1 MFPASPALM
10 SRLLPNLGL
19 AALLFGAFP
28 APAQETALVS
38 LKDTLRTEVQAR
50 AFTLPRPMRVHVYAK
65 GGGEGDQPLH
75 AYGWILDAATR
86 EVVWQMDGRNA
97 KVEGAFRVAD
107 QYLDLKAGS
116 YEAYFSNHGFG
127 WGGPFGHG
135 IRDID
140 PRKLA
145 GGAPAAERDRF
156 GFRAIFESL
165 RPGRLHDWQAQVGHY
180 GMEIYAATVEAGEVK
195 TSPAPLAWRG
205 EVLALSADRDYGAWS
220 AAFKVS
226 RPVTLHVY
234 AQGERVSHDS
244 SVDTGWILDAQTR
257 RPVWELIKAKADYAG
272 GASKNIRKVETLAL
286 PAGEYLV
293 GYRTDDSHSP
303 AHWNAAPPCDPL
315 RYGLVLS
322 LPKEADAAA
331 FSQVPVR
338 EPGRVLAAVV
348 GVGNHQHQ
356 QATFMLSKGARVRVY
371 ALGEADDD
379 RLEDRAWIT
388 DAGGV
393 KVWTMTVAESEHAGG
408 AAKNRVSD
416 KVMSLPPGTYTLHVR
431 TDGSHAFGRWNATPP
446 RDAEHYGATV
456 YAVE

>member
-1 MFPASPALM
+1 MFHASPVLMFTPLPSLGFAVLLLAASPA
-10 SRLLPNLGL
+10 
-19 AALLFGAFP
+19 A
-28 APAQETALVS
+28 AQESAILS

-65 GGGEGDQPLH
+65 GGGEGEQPLH

-116 YEAYFSNHGFG
+116 YEAYYSNHGFS
-127 WGGPFGHG
+127 WAAPFGHG
-135 IRDID
+135 IREID
-140 PRKLA
+140 RRRLV
-145 GGAPAAERDRF
+145 GGAPAGERDRF

-165 RPGRLHDWQAQVGHY
+165 RPGRLHEWKAQVGHY
-180 GMEIYAATVEAGEVK
+180 GMEVYAAAAEAAEVK
-195 TSPAPLAWRG
+195 TAPAPLAWRG
-205 EVLALSADRDYGAWS
+205 EVLALGADRDDGTWS

-234 AQGERVSHDS
+234 AQGERVSHDG

-257 RPVWELIKAKADYAG
+257 KPVWELHTAKGDYAG

-286 PAGEYLV
+286 PAGEYVV

-303 AHWNAAPPCDPL
+303 AHWNAPPPCDPL

-331 FSQVPVR
+331 FAKVPVR
-338 EPGRVLAAVV
+338 EPGRVLAALV
-348 GVGNHQHQ
+348 GVGDHQHRQ
-356 QATFMLSKGARVRVY
+356 TNFALAKAARVRIY
-371 ALGEADDD
+371 ALGEADDG
-379 RLEDRAWIT
+379 RMEDRAWIT

-393 KVWTMTVAESEHAGG
+393 KVWTMASAETEHAGG
-408 AAKNRVSD
+408 AAKNRVQD
-416 KVMSLPPGTYTLHVR
+416 KILSLPPGTYTLHYR
-431 TDGSHAFGRWNATPP
+431 TDGSHAYGRWNDTPP
-446 RDAEHYGATV
+446 RDTEHYGATV